1 LFTAIEYRTELKRR
15 SGRQKKAIKLSNKI
29 AITLPMRRATKDL
42 WWHTCDICMDVC
54 MPFDFC
60 CSRVIESASANM
72 SFMIKISI
80 EVLGTLTALL
90 LLYFG
95 SEPV

>member
-1 LFTAIEYRTELKRR
+1 
-15 SGRQKKAIKLSNKI
+15 
-29 AITLPMRRATKDL
+29 
-42 WWHTCDICMDVC
+42 MDVC